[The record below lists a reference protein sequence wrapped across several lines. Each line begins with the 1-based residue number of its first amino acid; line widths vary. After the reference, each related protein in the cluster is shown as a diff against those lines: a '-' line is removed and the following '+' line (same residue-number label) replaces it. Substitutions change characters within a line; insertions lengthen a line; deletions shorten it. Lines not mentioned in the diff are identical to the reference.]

1 MTRSGSGCAPPKT
14 LTAHGAAARLSV
26 EPRSRAS
33 CTVILRRLFFTDMQ
47 GPAQDA
53 QDRPLIAGL
62 STCDGRLTSEPMAR
76 DLGLPYT
83 PAELATT

>member
-1 MTRSGSGCAPPKT
+1 
-14 LTAHGAAARLSV
+14 
-26 EPRSRAS
+26 
-33 CTVILRRLFFTDMQ
+33 MQ

-62 STCDGRLTSEPMAR
+62 STCDGRLTSEPMTRA
-76 DLGLPYT
+76 LGLPYT

>member
-1 MTRSGSGCAPPKT
+1 
-14 LTAHGAAARLSV
+14 
-26 EPRSRAS
+26 
-33 CTVILRRLFFTDMQ
+33 MQ